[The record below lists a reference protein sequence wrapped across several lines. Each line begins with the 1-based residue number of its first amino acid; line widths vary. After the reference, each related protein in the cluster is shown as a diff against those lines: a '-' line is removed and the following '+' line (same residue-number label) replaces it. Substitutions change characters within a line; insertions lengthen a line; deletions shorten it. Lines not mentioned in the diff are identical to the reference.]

1 MKTINYIKNEIDGGY
16 IYPGKIKMGRSALGI
31 IKELYYKNL
40 SSLEGYIKSVRK
52 MLNLKYKIPF
62 FINDFYIFIYD
73 KSYKDYETIFINY
86 KEIRYIKKMNENIC
100 IHFHNDDVI
109 MVNLSLNIYERLV
122 MSISLIDKYKKS
134 LL

>member
-1 MKTINYIKNEIDGGY
+1 MKSTVAIFIL
-16 IYPGKIKMGRSALGI
+16 KIKMGRSALGI
-31 IKELYYKNL
+31 IKELYHKNL

-86 KEIRYIKKMNENIC
+86 KEIRYIKKMNKNIC